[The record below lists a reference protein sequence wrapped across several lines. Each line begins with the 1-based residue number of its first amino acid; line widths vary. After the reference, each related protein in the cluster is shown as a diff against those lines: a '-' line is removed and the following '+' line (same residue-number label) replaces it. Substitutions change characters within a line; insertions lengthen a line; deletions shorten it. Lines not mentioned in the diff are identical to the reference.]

1 MSRLANGAIIPHFLG
16 LESMGRS
23 KDFDDQTNT
32 CLRWGEVQS
41 IVYPSASSNTGKAK
55 KYIEYVVAVSQQDG
69 TGSSVTTNYNC
80 VTLSNLFGGVADI
93 LKYTLRT
100 AAEGPPPQAGQYGFG
115 AKVLLLCINGDTAQ
129 GVILGGT
136 RDTTNDKS
144 TDQSSDGHNLFF
156 EFNGIQAAINDDG
169 ELTVTYNGKTTI
181 DGSLDSNAN
190 SSAQGSTIVMSKD
203 GSITTTSPDGKQ
215 IIKVNHDDHKVE
227 ITADQEMTVNCNGQ
241 VNIQSTGVIVGGATD
256 QWPLFSTYRENET
269 QMNTQVSAANE
280 TLGGLMTTAG
290 TALTTAGAL
299 NLLPMVGGILA
310 APFFATAGA
319 TLISCT
325 SAFEEIGSAIDEFE
339 ADAIE
344 YLSKKNQND

>member
-1 MSRLANGAIIPHFLG
+1 MARLADGSVIPSILG
-16 LESMGRS
+16 VQSQGYRQDS
-23 KDFDDQTNT
+23 GTQTNLA
-32 CLRWGEVQS
+32 LRFGEVVD
-41 IVYPSASSNTGKAK
+41 IVYPTDKRNSNGIV
-55 KYIEYVVAVSQQDG
+55 IEYVVDVQHQDG
-69 TGSSVTTNYNC
+69 TGAGSKVTYNSIQ
-80 VTLSNLFGGVADI
+80 LSNLFGGIADI
-93 LKYTLRT
+93 LKFTLRP
-100 AAEGPPPQAGQYGFG
+100 APKSNSPQPGQLGMG
-115 AKVLLLCINGDTAQ
+115 SKVLVLCINGDKHQAM
-129 GVILGGT
+129 ILGGL
-136 RDTTNDKS
+136 RDNANDQ
-144 TDQSSDGHNLFF
+144 TQDQSSDGHNLFF

-227 ITADQEMTVNCNGQ
+227 ITADQEMTVDCNGQ

-339 ADAIE
+339 ADAID